1 MQLYIIIHVSFSIAF
16 TLNSIIFSFS
26 PSRFGLK
33 IVVQSANVKTTEVL
47 PADVKEVSHEPKHIT
62 LSAHKICLFMY
73 QHLPPVVI
81 IELHH
86 VLLCFNKQLYSID
99 LFSLLNAAYIIKP
112 YSAGI
117 DLRRPDVRL

>member
-47 PADVKEVSHEPKHIT
+47 PADVKEVSHEQKHIT
-62 LSAHKICLFMY
+62 LSAYKICLFMFH
-73 QHLPPVVI
+73 HLPPVVI

-86 VLLCFNKQLYSID
+86 VLLCFNKQL
-99 LFSLLNAAYIIKP
+99 
-112 YSAGI
+112 
-117 DLRRPDVRL
+117 